1 METEDDFETDDLD
14 DVSKSSQSDGEHNFF
29 LLVVVSSAESELS
42 DEPQSIPFND
52 GCDIGFRLGLLSSG
66 TTPSRSFSSGSK
78 PN

>member
-1 METEDDFETDDLD
+1 METEDDFETVDDLD
-14 DVSKSSQSDGEHNFF
+14 DVSKSSQSDGEHSCF

-66 TTPSRSFSSGSK
+66 TTPSRSGSK